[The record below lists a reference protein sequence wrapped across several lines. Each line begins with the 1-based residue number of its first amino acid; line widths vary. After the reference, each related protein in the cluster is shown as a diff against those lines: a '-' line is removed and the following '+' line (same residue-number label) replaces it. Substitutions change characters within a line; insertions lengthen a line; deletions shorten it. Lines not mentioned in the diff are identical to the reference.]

1 MHGGIKE
8 PLDTL
13 MVGKVD
19 GEKIY
24 RLQHAH
30 YGKPA
35 GTLFIMKEKSF
46 GVHGRHFK
54 PVYKTKWP
62 QSLKDAVHARGIH
75 GGAKGCSYGGGRSR
89 QRRSC

>member
-1 MHGGIKE
+1 MKE
-8 PLDTL
+8 PLDKL

-35 GTLFIMKEKSF
+35 GTLFIMKERSF

-54 PVYKTKWP
+54 PVYRTKWP
-62 QSLKDAVHARGIH
+62 QSLRPKL
-75 GGAKGCSYGGGRSR
+75 SR
-89 QRRSC
+89 V

>member
-1 MHGGIKE
+1 MQGGIKV
-8 PLDTL
+8 PLEKL
-13 MVGKVD
+13 SVGKVD

-24 RLQHAH
+24 RLEHAH

-54 PVYKTKWP
+54 PVNRNKWAAVTK
-62 QSLKDAVHARGIH
+62 KR
-75 GGAKGCSYGGGRSR
+75 CSSSR
-89 QRRSC
+89 NTRW